1 MKKVYIFIIIGFIL
15 IGCVLGFYFYKRNT
29 SANPN
34 NSNLNN
40 FPYNSTRVST
50 NDNSTIN
57 EITNNIRF

>member
-15 IGCVLGFYFYKRNT
+15 IGCALGFYFYTRNT
-29 SANPN
+29 SSNSN

-57 EITNNIRF
+57 EINNTSRF